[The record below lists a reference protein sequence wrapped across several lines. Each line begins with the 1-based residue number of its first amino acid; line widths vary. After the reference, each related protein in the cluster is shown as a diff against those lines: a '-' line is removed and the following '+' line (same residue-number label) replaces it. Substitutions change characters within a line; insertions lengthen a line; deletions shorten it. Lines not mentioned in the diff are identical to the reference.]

1 MFVMDKIKSITHHEE
16 NMEHNSTTK
25 LIINNKLVT
34 KALKFFY
41 EREIK

>member
-25 LIINNKLVT
+25 LIINNKLAT
-34 KALKFFY
+34 KAFKFFMK
-41 EREIK
+41 ER

>member
-25 LIINNKLVT
+25 LIINNKIAT
-34 KALKFFY
+34 KEFQFFMKD
-41 EREIK
+41 R